1 MHIYWLMLI
10 VMTNPIALNIFMP
23 AMPTVVNEFNSDMS
37 TVQLTFSLYL
47 FTMAITQLIGGNLA
61 EAIGRRKLLLLG
73 LFVHLLGSFL
83 GIISFDVVSLIL
95 ARILQAVGGGLALLL
110 VRTIIMDSH
119 KREEAAS
126 LLGYVAVAIAISQTI
141 APTIGGYV
149 NLYIGWQGIF
159 YVSMGFSL
167 ISLFVTYQQL
177 NELPKKKKATTKLTG
192 IVKQYRELWQSKA
205 YVGYTLSSTLPA
217 GAYFGFASSAPYI
230 VEHQLGGNSAD
241 YGTWFLWVSV
251 GFFIGSLLATRLTKR
266 IGLDNMIRLGVGLAI
281 LGTSTMLVSIGL
293 GHLSF
298 MSLFIPMSLL
308 SVGRGFAQP
317 NAQSGAV
324 STCESRAT
332 AVGFMGFIQLLAATL
347 IAQLMPVLLAWGTAY
362 VFAFLMAC
370 AVLGLY
376 FHYYAKR
383 AMADT

>member
-37 TVQLTFSLYL
+37 IVQLTFSLYL

-61 EAIGRRKLLLLG
+61 DILGRRRLLLLG
-73 LFVHLLGSFL
+73 LFIHLFGSFL
-83 GIISFDVVSLIL
+83 GTVSFDVFILIL
-95 ARILQAVGGGLALLL
+95 ARILQAIGGGLALLL

-126 LLGYVAVAIAISQTI
+126 LLSYIAVAIAISQTI
-141 APTIGGYV
+141 APTIGGFV
-149 NLYIGWQGIF
+149 NLYVGWQGIF

-177 NELPKKKKATTKLTG
+177 TELPKKKKTNAKLSN
-192 IVKQYRELWQSKA
+192 VFKQYRELWGSKS

-251 GFFIGSLLATRLTKR
+251 GFFIGSLLATRLTKH

-281 LGTSTMLVSIGL
+281 LGTSTMLVSAGL

-298 MSLFIPMSLL
+298 ISLFVPMSLL
-308 SVGRGFAQP
+308 SIGRGFAQP

-324 STCESRAT
+324 SGCESRAT
-332 AVGFMGFIQLLAATL
+332 AVGFMGFIQLLVATF
-347 IAQLMPVLLAWGTAY
+347 IAQLMPILLNWGAEY
-362 VFAFLMAC
+362 VFAFLTTC
-370 AVLGLY
+370 TVIGLY

-383 AMADT
+383 ALSHT